1 MNLPNTKQI
10 KFWNSHFGIAWA
22 NNAEATDFVFS
33 NITHA
38 IIQAASIAPGDRVI
52 DLGCGS
58 GGTSIAAA
66 NQVGPTGRVLAI
78 DVSEP
83 MINRV
88 KARNTALKLQNLSIL
103 KGDAAVFP
111 FKSDEYDV
119 LVSRFGCMF
128 FDDPKNAFRNIGS
141 ALRHGCRLAL
151 AVWRHPRENPW
162 AMEPISIAK
171 QFIDMPPRPGPEEP
185 SPFSFS
191 DPDRVKI
198 ILSDAGWSNI
208 DFAPL
213 DIQLPLGRSDGEAL
227 TFLTQMGPLAV
238 PLAEATKK
246 NYTKAISSIR
256 DLLDTKK
263 NNDGIVRFAAGCWI
277 ITGLWN

>member
-111 FKSDEYDV
+111 FKTDEYDV

-128 FDDPKNAFRNIGS
+128 FDDPKNAFRNIGA

-151 AVWRHPRENPW
+151 AVWRPPRENPW